1 MKNRRRKFANFKKE
15 QTQAV
20 LLNILIALEGILSGN
35 GYVIF
40 IGVVN
45 MIARKCMTK
54 GRTETPDFLALQI

>member
-20 LLNILIALEGILSGN
+20 LFNILTALEGILSGN
-35 GYVIF
+35 CYVIF

-45 MIARKCMTK
+45 MMARKCMRK